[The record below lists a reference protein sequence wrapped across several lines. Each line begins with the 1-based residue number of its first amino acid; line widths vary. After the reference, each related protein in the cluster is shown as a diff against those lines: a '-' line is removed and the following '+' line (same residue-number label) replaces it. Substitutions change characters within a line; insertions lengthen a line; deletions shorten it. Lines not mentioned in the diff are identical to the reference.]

1 MSLYCCSTSMRHLS
15 AATLH
20 LAWHLKADSNPA
32 SRPKGSPARLCC
44 ASGLACRPLCIKALL
59 KKATHTSVLQI
70 MSKVEVIPGDLAK
83 PQCGISEEN
92 QTRLLPEVQYV
103 IHAAASIQ
111 FDNPIHTDL
120 TLSYVASKTIADFA
134 AKVGLL
140 LVHSWSFIGRVTY
153 LCSLHIPGISRHTL
167 LTWQRSSH

>member
-1 MSLYCCSTSMRHLS
+1 
-15 AATLH
+15 
-20 LAWHLKADSNPA
+20 
-32 SRPKGSPARLCC
+32 
-44 ASGLACRPLCIKALL
+44 
-59 KKATHTSVLQI
+59 

-140 LVHSWSFIGRVTY
+140 LVHSWFPFTGKVTY
-153 LCSLHIPGISRHTL
+153 LCSLHVPGISRRTV
-167 LTWQRSSH
+167 LTW

>member
-1 MSLYCCSTSMRHLS
+1 
-15 AATLH
+15 
-20 LAWHLKADSNPA
+20 
-32 SRPKGSPARLCC
+32 
-44 ASGLACRPLCIKALL
+44 
-59 KKATHTSVLQI
+59 

-140 LVHSWSFIGRVTY
+140 LLHSWPFIEKVTY
-153 LCSLHIPGISRHTL
+153 LCSLHVSGISRRTV
-167 LTWQRSSH
+167 LTWQRSQQQPCCLVCLQCKRAEPIRFADACR

>member
-1 MSLYCCSTSMRHLS
+1 
-15 AATLH
+15 
-20 LAWHLKADSNPA
+20 
-32 SRPKGSPARLCC
+32 
-44 ASGLACRPLCIKALL
+44 
-59 KKATHTSVLQI
+59 

-120 TLSYVASKTIADFA
+120 TLSYVATKTIADFA

-140 LVHSWSFIGRVTY
+140 LVHSWSSIVKVTY

-167 LTWQRSSH
+167 LIRQRSSL

>member
-1 MSLYCCSTSMRHLS
+1 MLPLQVSLHQ
-15 AATLH
+15 
-20 LAWHLKADSNPA
+20 
-32 SRPKGSPARLCC
+32 GSV
-44 ASGLACRPLCIKALL
+44 
-59 KKATHTSVLQI
+59 KKATHTYALQI

-120 TLSYVASKTIADFA
+120 TLSYVATKTIADFA

-140 LVHSWSFIGRVTY
+140 LLHSWSFTGNVTY
-153 LCSLHIPGISRHTL
+153 LCSLHISGISRHTV
-167 LTWQRSSH
+167 LTWQRLEWQLAVLSACNASVSSQPLC